1 MNKEIS
7 FPELPIED
15 MHAEHT
21 SNTLDADKVA
31 YTELTKEELI
41 KVLESKDK
49 SLDNYSHMGEQHKK
63 ELDNM
68 NEYYV
73 ARIKELNSIISYY
86 ERTLNVLKDIITL
99 ETDKGGDK

>member
-7 FPELPIED
+7 FPELPTED

-21 SNTLDADKVA
+21 SNTLDANKVA

-49 SLDNYSHMGEQHKK
+49 SLDN
-63 ELDNM
+63 
-68 NEYYV
+68 
-73 ARIKELNSIISYY
+73 
-86 ERTLNVLKDIITL
+86 
-99 ETDKGGDK
+99 